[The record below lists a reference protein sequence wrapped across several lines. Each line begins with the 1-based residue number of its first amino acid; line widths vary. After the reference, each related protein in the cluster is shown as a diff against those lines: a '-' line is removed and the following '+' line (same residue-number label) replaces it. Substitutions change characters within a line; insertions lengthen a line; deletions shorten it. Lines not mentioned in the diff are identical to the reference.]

1 MTCFMIFAQN
11 CLFYSTCVAATPDL
25 VPIWADIHSVYMNA
39 AQHIRPEIRLESIH
53 GFIISARSLCCET
66 RQQVYE
72 LLCTYVKHE
81 DSPQV
86 RCVAVR
92 EECTIVEYS

>member
-1 MTCFMIFAQN
+1 M
-11 CLFYSTCVAATPDL
+11 S
-25 VPIWADIHSVYMNA
+25 A
-39 AQHIRPEIRLESIH
+39 AQHVRPEIRLEGIH
-53 GFIISARSLCCET
+53 GFLISARSLRCEA

-86 RCVAVR
+86 RCVALGDGYS
-92 EECTIVEYS
+92 IVD

>member
-1 MTCFMIFAQN
+1 M
-11 CLFYSTCVAATPDL
+11 FYDLCSEQTVVKFYCKYFAATPDL
-25 VPIWADIHSVYMNA
+25 VPIWADIHSIYMNA
-39 AQHIRPEIRLESIH
+39 AQHVRPEIRLEGIH
-53 GFIISARSLCCET
+53 GFLISARSLCCEA

-81 DSPQV
+81 DSSRV

-92 EECTIVEYS
+92 EKHNVL

>member
-1 MTCFMIFAQN
+1 
-11 CLFYSTCVAATPDL
+11 
-25 VPIWADIHSVYMNA
+25 MNA
-39 AQHIRPEIRLESIH
+39 AQHVRPEIRSEGIH
-53 GFIISARSLCCET
+53 GSLISARSLCCET

-92 EECTIVEYS
+92 EEYALVDYS